1 MESVQENAN
10 IDSLKIVFCIA
21 AIKNYQMNL
30 SAPKMKAGAWMFMGV
45 NMWMLNKIQ
54 NRIRGNIWLPT

>member
-21 AIKNYQMNL
+21 SIKNYQMNL
-30 SAPKMKAGAWMFMGV
+30 SAPKMKAGA
-45 NMWMLNKIQ
+45 
-54 NRIRGNIWLPT
+54 